1 MSAMGETP
9 ELEAN
14 AGIPAYISRRVGEI
28 LEQEQ
33 VLRLLP
39 HAPECRLR
47 IEAVLPAGLA
57 LAAAHANWN
66 PDYLAT
72 LPGLASLA
80 TQPPE
85 AVTPPGVVRVSCE
98 CICARSG
105 GMSSYYGFQGWFV
118 SLLVSVPEGSVWDT
132 RVESAR

>member
-1 MSAMGETP
+1 MSTMGGTL

-33 VLRLLP
+33 LLRLLP
-39 HAPECRLR
+39 HAPEYRLR

-57 LAAAHANWN
+57 LADAHANWN

-72 LPGLASLA
+72 LPGLAPLA
-80 TQPPE
+80 TQSPG
-85 AVTPPGVVRVSCE
+85 AVTPPGVVRVTCE
-98 CICARSG
+98 CIRARSG
-105 GMSSYYGFQGWFV
+105 GMSSYYGFQGSFV
-118 SLLVSVPEGSVWDT
+118 SLLVSIPEGSVWDA